1 MTTNVNVEFE
11 DQLRQPPNKSFD
23 LTVEHFLT
31 SGRNASIFNMMAC
44 AR

>member
-1 MTTNVNVEFE
+1 MTTNVNVEYE

-23 LTVEHFLT
+23 LTVEQFVS
-31 SGRNASIFNMMAC
+31 SGRNASRFDMMVC